1 MISTIEGLLNRAG
14 VNNLTAPSF
23 FALAVIGSVLVIGFV
38 TTITTSITIALA
50 CYLCLVVQVADS
62 IRNRIAK
69 NNLRQQ
75 MSWPNYLDAI
85 HSSIWAGASFQEA
98 LLDCARHAPISTS
111 WAFIELERDLNS
123 GLDLDASLI
132 NLKARLAT
140 PIADRFVEI
149 TRMAVAMG
157 GNGFLPGLKAQA
169 SQLRLENSNWEEINV
184 KQSWVISSA
193 RLAVFAPWLILVL
206 LGSRSETA
214 AAFNSQVGLII
225 LLFGLFASLF
235 AFRLVRT
242 LARLPERKRIL
253 VSS

>member
-1 MISTIEGLLNRAG
+1 MNSRIEGLLNRVG
-14 VNNLTAPSF
+14 INYLTAPS
-23 FALAVIGSVLVIGFV
+23 AVGLVVIGSALLIGFV
-38 TTITTSITIALA
+38 ITVTKSLTIALA
-50 CYLCLVVQVADS
+50 CYLCLVVQIADS

-69 NNLRQQ
+69 NNLQQQ

-85 HSSIWAGASFQEA
+85 HSAIWAGANFQEA
-98 LLDCARHAPISTS
+98 LLDCARYAPVSTS
-111 WAFIELERDLNS
+111 WAFLELERDLHS
-123 GLDLDASLI
+123 GLDLDASLV

-149 TRMAVAMG
+149 TRMAVALG

-169 SQLRLENSNWEEINV
+169 SQLRLENSNWEEIKV

-214 AAFNSQVGLII
+214 AAFNSETGLII
-225 LLFGLFASLF
+225 LLSGLVASLF
-235 AFRLVRT
+235 AFRLVRN
-242 LARLPERKRIL
+242 LAKLPERKRVL